1 MPLNNTLH
9 GEVCFSIC
17 VHSRMPYEV
26 HSCWQFP
33 LPELYERF
41 HKAKS
46 WRHKQTPFS
55 LFIAWQKVV
64 LQQANN
70 RKYVLLWPGIACHI
84 YSNSRWNIHSGTDF
98 MFAFCVVEKKSLLF
112 SKPDICCPFAYESV
126 CVLLMSETQDGRKII
141 WYWHLR
147 VQPDLTPLKSSC

>member
-17 VHSRMPYEV
+17 VHSRMPYEA
-26 HSCWQFP
+26 HSCRQFP

-46 WRHKQTPFS
+46 WRHKQTRFS

-64 LQQANN
+64 SQQANN

-84 YSNSRWNIHSGTDF
+84 YSNSRWNIHRGTDF
-98 MFAFCVVEKKSLLF
+98 MFAFCVVEKKNPPVQQARYLLL
-112 SKPDICCPFAYESV
+112 IAYESI
-126 CVLLMSETQDGRKII
+126 CVVLMSETQDGRKII

-147 VQPDLTPLKSSC
+147 VQPDLLKVAVS

>member
-1 MPLNNTLH
+1 MPLNNSLH

-17 VHSRMPYEV
+17 VHSRMPYEA
-26 HSCWQFP
+26 HSCRQFP

-46 WRHKQTPFS
+46 WRHKQTRFS

-64 LQQANN
+64 PQQANN

-84 YSNSRWNIHSGTDF
+84 YSNSRWNIHRGTDF
-98 MFAFCVVEKKSLLF
+98 MFAFCVVGKKKPSCSANQISAAHYLWVNLCCFNEWDTRWEKNNLVLASQ
-112 SKPDICCPFAYESV
+112 STARPF
-126 CVLLMSETQDGRKII
+126 
-141 WYWHLR
+141 
-147 VQPDLTPLKSSC
+147 KSSC